1 MLVMLGSVIIGGL
14 GGYLLSWVIVII
26 LIVVILKI
34 IFNKPKII
42 IKTNTPDKLL
52 NNEKDK

>member
-1 MLVMLGSVIIGGL
+1 MLGSVIIGGL